1 MSSIRLFGLE
11 IGFFLQF
18 GFEIFFFFFTIWTG
32 HYSKEKQR
40 TLLASTRLLG
50 SERVSRGCLHRCHY
64 ELFSFGCF
72 FVCFLWPHA
81 PNPFCGNLIC
91 IVGAEG
97 RGGVEGGNAGG
108 EGGSSKVFCLRFEIH
123 IMFCIALF
131 VFCIWSSW
139 AGHLSI
145 IFYFLSLVFVFLA
158 SWEGVQFLVN
168 IYTIYC
174 LNFYHPF

>member
-1 MSSIRLFGLE
+1 M
-11 IGFFLQF
+11 FFLQF
-18 GFEIFFFFFTIWTG
+18 GQGTTQRK
-32 HYSKEKQR
+32 SKEHFWPALGFWAQNGFQGVAYIGV
-40 TLLASTRLLG
+40 TTNFFLL
-50 SERVSRGCLHRCHY
+50 VVF
-64 ELFSFGCF
+64 LF
-72 FVCFLWPHA
+72 FLCPLA

-97 RGGVEGGNAGG
+97 RGGGNAGG

-158 SWEGVQFLVN
+158 SWAGVQFLVN

-174 LNFYHPF
+174 FYFFHPFCI